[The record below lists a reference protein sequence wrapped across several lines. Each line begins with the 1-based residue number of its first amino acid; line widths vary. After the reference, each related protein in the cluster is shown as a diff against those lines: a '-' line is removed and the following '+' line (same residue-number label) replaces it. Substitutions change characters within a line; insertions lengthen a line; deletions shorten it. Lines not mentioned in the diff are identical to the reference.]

1 MGPVIHTDH
10 HTRGFGNGRR
20 PYRRPFS
27 PYTRRVHRSSL
38 GVFSYAWALAHT
50 ISNLQFRGCHTSL
63 SRLGPSR
70 NSGILNHARE
80 QTHAPPRATPRPAS
94 PSRIPACHGRLLE
107 DFGRQTPRAWQARRT
122 PSRGRADTQA
132 TRGLSCTSQQAACS
146 LHPCPP
152 PPSLLQA
159 VLPSRSLA
167 SQGRAAE
174 KPRPR
179 LGRQRT

>member
-80 QTHAPPRATPRPAS
+80 QTHECKRTPLPEPHPGQPWRTLAPPDPTSVAGPAHAK
-94 PSRIPACHGRLLE
+94 SRESQHSSHMRTQLYIPAGRLL
-107 DFGRQTPRAWQARRT
+107 
-122 PSRGRADTQA
+122 S
-132 TRGLSCTSQQAACS
+132 
-146 LHPCPP
+146 
-152 PPSLLQA
+152 PSLSTSSFPA
-159 VLPSRSLA
+159 A
-167 SQGRAAE
+167 SSAAIE
-174 KPRPR
+174 IMRFSGSGCREASTAARKTAD
-179 LGRQRT
+179 LM